1 MNKLITHIFLFLLCF
16 SLAGCAAYEAAH
28 QSGPVDLTGIGVGTP
43 REVIISRLGVPKI
56 IEMDVKGHKQD
67 TFEFSSGMHQASK
80 VRVFLYLV
88 ADVFTLTLAEI
99 LLLPLETTLLKSTT
113 YVGIATY
120 DSNFKIQSWIV
131 TDKKDSGQDDSFED
145 EEDVSSR

>member
-1 MNKLITHIFLFLLCF
+1 M
-16 SLAGCAAYEAAH
+16 
-28 QSGPVDLTGIGVGTP
+28 
-43 REVIISRLGVPKI
+43 
-56 IEMDVKGHKQD
+56 
-67 TFEFSSGMHQASK
+67 
-80 VRVFLYLV
+80 
-88 ADVFTLTLAEI
+88 AEI

-145 EEDVSSR
+145 EEDVSSRWSQF